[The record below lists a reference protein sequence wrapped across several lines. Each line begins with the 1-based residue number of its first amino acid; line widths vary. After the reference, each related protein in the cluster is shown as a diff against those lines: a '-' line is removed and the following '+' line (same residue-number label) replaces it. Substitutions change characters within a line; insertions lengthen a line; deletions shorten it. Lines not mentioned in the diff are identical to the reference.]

1 MRKHKLTTPQI
12 AFVVGTR
19 AMLAAGIGLLMA
31 DKLSN
36 RARRA
41 LGMGL
46 VALGAVTTIPAARTL
61 LGN

>member
-46 VALGAVTTIPAARTL
+46 VALGGVTTIPAARTL